1 MRLLDWIYRAA
12 SLVILAI
19 EIVERPGEGA
29 QKKEEATDII
39 IEGLQALVSGG
50 LIPGW
55 VATVFGNKTFL
66 GWLIDLMV
74 NLANKSGFFV
84 RSTQE
89 SAVSG

>member
-29 QKKEEATDII
+29 QKKEEATNII

-55 VATVFGNKTFL
+55 VATVFGNRTFL
-66 GWLIDLMV
+66 GWLIDLLV
-74 NLANKSGFFV
+74 SLANKTGFFQKSAGEV
-84 RSTQE
+84 ST
-89 SAVSG
+89 V